1 MSGRYKRV
9 TFSFKNGILK
19 GKGLELGAELP
30 RVKHILEYVPR
41 GLIQLALSL
50 QSACQISNIRH
61 LHICHSALYLP
72 SKILHKLCFSF
83 LLGITAVPREIENNA
98 YAKFWGANKV
108 GDMQVTYGD
117 INYR

>member
-1 MSGRYKRV
+1 MD
-9 TFSFKNGILK
+9 
-19 GKGLELGAELP
+19 LGAELP
-30 RVKHILEYVPR
+30 RVKLILEYVPR

-61 LHICHSALYLP
+61 LHICHNALYLA

-83 LLGITAVPREIENNA
+83 LLGITAVRREIENNA
-98 YAKFWGANKV
+98 YAKFWAANKV
-108 GDMQVTYGD
+108 GDVQVAYGD